1 MLMERVIYDHPF
13 YFNKQ
18 SKNNFVLTME
28 FKDYYKIL
36 GVEKIATKE
45 EISKAFRKLAVKYH
59 PDKNPNNK
67 AAEEKFKEITE
78 ANEVLSDP
86 EKRKKYDALGANWNQ
101 YQSSGGGF
109 EDFFSQFGGARRG
122 SGTTYEFSSN
132 FGDMFG
138 NMGGFSD
145 FFESFFGGREKS
157 SGSGFGSRGFQN
169 QPTGVDV
176 EADLHISL
184 EDAFNGSERQ
194 ISIDGKKLKIQI
206 HPGTSDGQKLRLKGL
221 GRSSVQGGTKGDLF
235 LNIHILQHPFYEIKD
250 DELFYNLDVDL
261 YTAVLGGKEEI
272 KTLDGKKINI
282 NIPEGTESEK
292 ILRLKNL
299 GLRNA
304 NERGDLFVKVHVT
317 IPKNLSEKEK
327 KLFKELSKLRK
338 D

>member
-1 MLMERVIYDHPF
+1 MD
-13 YFNKQ
+13 
-18 SKNNFVLTME
+18 

-36 GVEKIATKE
+36 GVEKSATKE

-78 ANEVLSDP
+78 AHEVLADP

-109 EDFFSQFGGARRG
+109 EDFFSQYGGGRQ
-122 SGTTYEFSSN
+122 SGTTYEFSAD
-132 FGDMFG
+132 FVDLFG

-145 FFESFFGGREKS
+145 FFESFFGGR
-157 SGSGFGSRGFQN
+157 GRQARSGFGSHGFQN

-176 EADLHISL
+176 EANLNISL
-184 EDAFNGSERQ
+184 EEAVNGIERQ
-194 ISIDGKKLKIQI
+194 INIDGKKLKIKI
-206 HPGTSDGQKLRLKGL
+206 NPGTSDGQKLRLKGL
-221 GRSSVQGGTKGDLF
+221 GRSSVQGGMKGDLF

-250 DELFYNLDVDL
+250 GELFYNLDVDL

-272 KTLDGKKINI
+272 KTLDGKKISI
-282 NIPEGTESEK
+282 NIPVGTESEK

-299 GLRNA
+299 GLQKD

-338 D
+338 E

>member
-1 MLMERVIYDHPF
+1 
-13 YFNKQ
+13 
-18 SKNNFVLTME
+18 ME

-36 GVEKIATKE
+36 GVEKSATKG

-59 PDKNPNNK
+59 PDKNPKNK

-78 ANEVLSDP
+78 AHEVLSDP
-86 EKRKKYDALGANWNQ
+86 EKRKKYDTLGANWNQ

-109 EDFFSQFGGARRG
+109 EDFFSQFGGARKG
-122 SGTTYEFSSN
+122 SGTTYEFA
-132 FGDMFG
+132 GDFG
-138 NMGGFSD
+138 NLFGEMGGGFSD
-145 FFESFFGGREKS
+145 FFESFFGGR
-157 SGSGFGSRGFQN
+157 GRQATSGFGSRGFQN

-176 EADLHISL
+176 EADLNITL
-184 EDAFNGSERQ
+184 EEAFNGSERE
-194 ISIDGKKLKIQI
+194 ISIEGKKLKIKI
-206 HPGTSDGQKLRLKGL
+206 NPGASDGQKLRLKGL

-250 DELFYNLDVDL
+250 GELFYNLDVDL

-272 KTLDGKKINI
+272 KTLDGKTISI
-282 NIPEGTESEK
+282 TIPAGTESEK
-292 ILRLKNL
+292 VLRLKNL
-299 GLRNA
+299 GLHNNNR
-304 NERGDLFVKVHVT
+304 RGDLFVKIHVT